1 VYYINREGTSFSF
14 IENTTRKIYRDF
26 CFVYVLDNDTRQF
39 HVGKGLLI
47 ESFDTREEADLFISW
62 ITDCFQFNAGDS
74 FNINADNAKG
84 IVEFN
89 SRISVVYNS
98 SQSEMLLE
106 IINNVEIAK
115 LFINWIVIKIATSSV
130 LCRHSN
136 FEKDHKDEIEEIRKT
151 FQNTKEV
158 ENG

>member
-39 HVGKGLLI
+39 HVEKGLLI